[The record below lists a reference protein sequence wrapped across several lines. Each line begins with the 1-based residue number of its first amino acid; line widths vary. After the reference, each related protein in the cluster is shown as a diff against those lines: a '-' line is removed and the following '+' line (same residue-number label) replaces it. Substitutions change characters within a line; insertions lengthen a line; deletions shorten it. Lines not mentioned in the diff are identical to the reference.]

1 MTTAPHGKGLP
12 GWVEVAA
19 DDTAKAI
26 KFYTELFG
34 WSSQSI
40 GDDSFEY
47 HILMN
52 GDKTIGGL
60 SGKMNPGQPSAWLTY
75 FETDDIE
82 QTIADVNA
90 NGGMTYMPATP
101 MPGGLFTIASD
112 PAGAPLG
119 IVQSTSLNDSYAEQG
134 GLLWYELEVAK
145 EELFEKNLEFYK
157 KVFGWTSKIEVES
170 PEMTYATV
178 GQVIGVY
185 TGSEFPEYF
194 KGQSQWSVTFAE
206 EDVEAFA
213 KKAEALGAKVESISK
228 GTPYGDFAMLRDP
241 EGAFFVVMHGNM

>member
-12 GWVEVAA
+12 GWVEVSAN
-19 DDTAKAI
+19 DTAAAI

-34 WSSQSI
+34 WTSQSI
-40 GDDSFEY
+40 GDETFEY

-52 GDKTIGGL
+52 GEKTIGGL

-82 QTIADVNA
+82 KTISDINA

-119 IVQSTSLNDSYAEQG
+119 IVQSEQLNDSYTEQN

-145 EELFEKNLEFYK
+145 EFDKTVDFYK
-157 KVFGWTSKIEVES
+157 AVFNWAPKEEVKSE
-170 PEMTYATV
+170 EMTYLTV
-178 GQVIGVY
+178 DQILGIY
-185 TGSEFPEYF
+185 TGSDFPSYF
-194 KGQSQWSVTFAE
+194 NNQSQWSVTFAE
-206 EDVEAFA
+206 EDVESFA
-213 KKAEALGAKVESISK
+213 KKAESLGAKVENIMK
-228 GTPYGDFAMLRDP
+228 NTPYGDFAMLRDP